1 MLHYRT
7 IGGKSMPYLWLG
19 YGIYF
24 LIKLFVKKTKFE
36 TLKKKMNQ
44 KEIDNYAYK
53 ELWGLAKS
61 LVVATGSTV
70 KITGEEN
77 LPEGSCVF
85 VGNHQGNFDVLVLAG
100 YVHKPT
106 GFIAK
111 KELETFPLVSYWMK
125 QQHSVFM
132 DREDPRDS
140 VKSILEGVQN
150 LKNGYC
156 MAIYPE
162 GTRSKGPEMGEFKK
176 GAMKL
181 ALKAGV
187 PIVPVTI
194 NGTYKMFET
203 QNGRKTKPVQVDLV
217 ISKPIDTKL
226 LTKEEQNDLSE
237 NIKAI
242 IQQNL
247 DELNK

>member
-1 MLHYRT
+1 
-7 IGGKSMPYLWLG
+7 MPYLWIF

-24 LIKLFVKKTKFE
+24 LIKLFVKKIKFE
-36 TLKKKMNQ
+36 ILRKNMTQ
-44 KEIDNYAYK
+44 EEIDKYAYK
-53 ELWGLAKS
+53 KLWGLAKS

-70 KITGEEN
+70 NIKGEEN
-77 LPEGSCVF
+77 IPEGSCVF

-100 YVHKPT
+100 YIHKPI

-111 KELETFPLVSYWMK
+111 KELESFPFVNYWMK

-140 VKSILEGVQN
+140 VRSIIEGVEN
-150 LKNGYC
+150 LKKGYC

-162 GTRSKGPEMGEFKK
+162 GTRSKGPDMGEFKK

-203 QNGRKTKPVQVDLV
+203 QNGRKTRPVQVDMV
-217 ISKPIDTKL
+217 ISKPIETKGMC
-226 LTKEEQNDLSE
+226 KEEQNNLSDRVKEIIEE
-237 NIKAI
+237 NLK
-242 IQQNL
+242 
-247 DELNK
+247 ELNK

>member
-1 MLHYRT
+1 
-7 IGGKSMPYLWLG
+7 MPYLWLV

-24 LIKLFVKKTKFE
+24 LIKLLVKKIKFE
-36 TLKKKMNQ
+36 ALKKKMTQ
-44 KEIDNYAYK
+44 EEIDKYAYK

-70 KITGEEN
+70 KIKGEEN
-77 LPEGSCVF
+77 IPEGSCVF
-85 VGNHQGNFDVLVLAG
+85 VGNHQGDFDVLVLAG
-100 YVHKPT
+100 YIHKPT

-111 KELETFPLVSYWMK
+111 KELETFPFVNYWMR

-140 VKSILEGVQN
+140 VRSILEGVAN
-150 LKNGYC
+150 LKKGYC

-203 QNGRKTKPVQVDLV
+203 QMGKRTKAVQVDLV
-217 ISKPIDTKL
+217 LSKPIDTKS
-226 LTKEEQNDLSE
+226 LTKEEQNNLSD

-242 IQQNL
+242 IQRNL

>member
-1 MLHYRT
+1 
-7 IGGKSMPYLWLG
+7 MPYLWLG

-44 KEIDNYAYK
+44 EEIDNYAYK

-77 LPEGSCVF
+77 IPEGSCVF

-100 YVHKPT
+100 YVHKPI

-150 LKNGYC
+150 LKKGYC

>member
-1 MLHYRT
+1 
-7 IGGKSMPYLWLG
+7 MPYLWLI

-36 TLKKKMNQ
+36 ILKKKMTQ
-44 KEIDNYAYK
+44 EEIDNYGYK

-61 LVVATGSTV
+61 LVVATGSKV
-70 KITGEEN
+70 RITGEEN
-77 LPEGSCVF
+77 LPEGNCVF
-85 VGNHQGNFDVLVLAG
+85 VSNHQGNFDVLILAG
-100 YVHKPT
+100 YIHKHT

-111 KELETFPLVSYWMK
+111 KELESFPLVSYWMK
-125 QQHSVFM
+125 QQHSIFM

-140 VKSILEGVQN
+140 VRSILEGVQN
-150 LKNGYC
+150 LKKGYC

-187 PIVPVTI
+187 PIVPITI
-194 NGTYKMFET
+194 NGTYKMFEA
-203 QNGRKTKPVQVDLV
+203 QHGKKTRAVDVDLI
-217 ISKPIDTKL
+217 ISKPIDTTTL
-226 LTKEEQNDLSE
+226 SKEEQNDLSE
-237 NIKAI
+237 HIKDI
-242 IQQNL
+242 IQAN
-247 DELNK
+247 LNKLNK

>member
-1 MLHYRT
+1 
-7 IGGKSMPYLWLG
+7 MPYLWLG

-36 TLKKKMNQ
+36 ALKKMMTQ
-44 KEIDNYAYK
+44 DEIDNYAYK

-70 KITGEEN
+70 NIKGEEN

-85 VGNHQGNFDVLVLAG
+85 VGNHQGDFDVLVLAG
-100 YVHKPT
+100 YVHKPI

-111 KELETFPLVSYWMK
+111 KELETFPLVNYWMR

-132 DREDPRDS
+132 DRDDPRDS

-150 LKNGYC
+150 LKKGYC

-194 NGTYKMFET
+194 NNTYKMFET
-203 QNGRKTKPVQVDLV
+203 QKGRKTKPVQVDLV
-217 ISKPIDTKL
+217 ISEPIDTKS
-226 LTKEEQNDLSE
+226 LTKDEQNDLSE
-237 NIKAI
+237 RIKAI

>member
-1 MLHYRT
+1 
-7 IGGKSMPYLWLG
+7 MPYLWLG

-44 KEIDNYAYK
+44 EEIDNYAYK

-100 YVHKPT
+100 YVHKPI

-140 VKSILEGVQN
+140 VRSILEGAQN

-181 ALKAGV
+181 AIKAGV

-226 LTKEEQNDLSE
+226 LTKEEQNNLSE

>member
-1 MLHYRT
+1 
-7 IGGKSMPYLWLG
+7 MPYLWLG

-36 TLKKKMNQ
+36 TLKKKMSQ
-44 KEIDNYAYK
+44 EEIDNYAYK

-77 LPEGSCVF
+77 IPEGSCVF

-100 YVHKPT
+100 YVHKPI

-150 LKNGYC
+150 LKKGYC

>member
-1 MLHYRT
+1 
-7 IGGKSMPYLWLG
+7 
-19 YGIYF
+19 
-24 LIKLFVKKTKFE
+24 
-36 TLKKKMNQ
+36 
-44 KEIDNYAYK
+44 
-53 ELWGLAKS
+53 
-61 LVVATGSTV
+61 
-70 KITGEEN
+70 
-77 LPEGSCVF
+77 
-85 VGNHQGNFDVLVLAG
+85 
-100 YVHKPT
+100 
-106 GFIAK
+106 
-111 KELETFPLVSYWMK
+111 
-125 QQHSVFM
+125 M

-150 LKNGYC
+150 LKKGYC

-194 NGTYKMFET
+194 NNTYKMFET
-203 QNGRKTKPVQVDLV
+203 QKGRKTKPVQVDLV
-217 ISKPIDTKL
+217 ISEPIDTKS

-237 NIKAI
+237 RIKAI